1 MYFGSRA
8 VICDV
13 GVAVCTAHCDGA
25 GIVGH
30 CDVDVA
36 GAVGWVI
43 PTASP
48 PIVSDALL
56 KMDSS

>member
-1 MYFGSRA
+1 MYVGGRA
-8 VICDV
+8 VIRDV

-36 GAVGWVI
+36 GAVGLVI
-43 PTASP
+43 PTVSP
-48 PIVSDALL
+48 PIVSDAVL
-56 KMDSS
+56 KMDAS